1 MGYTNPEHY
10 SYKFKFDIDKLPAVQ
25 KDRTSRRFSY
35 AGVLFGLFFVLLS
48 LFDIYSCF
56 LTENSNNYDFTLP
69 KNVATYDVVTLRYAF
84 DAFILL
90 FGMLIVGIS
99 VISMQ
104 RYKKICFDG
113 DKIIIKH
120 HPLWKE
126 PTIETENLYNYLGV
140 LLKVENYQFG
150 LINRNRYIIELYH
163 KDKNKR
169 IPLYICTGSRNVR
182 GIWEYYA
189 EKLKMPA
196 LFMTDH
202 GLISRHYN
210 ELHNTLKDMAKK
222 WHLKTL
228 YHNDEDM
235 PPSVKYTIKKNK
247 AIVKEKHLFFDVY
260 SILAFIGLIMLGT
273 LLGYSLWNYMFI
285 IPYIG
290 IWGLAGGV
298 AVCVALILFSLII
311 ILSKDVLIV
320 TENDVI
326 LGHNLLFL
334 RMNAD
339 ILPKNKI
346 EAVDIGHNPTTER
359 YYLSVISHDKNIVFG
374 KNMPIDDLR
383 WVRGFII
390 REIVK

>member
-1 MGYTNPEHY
+1 
-10 SYKFKFDIDKLPAVQ
+10 
-25 KDRTSRRFSY
+25 
-35 AGVLFGLFFVLLS
+35 
-48 LFDIYSCF
+48 
-56 LTENSNNYDFTLP
+56 
-69 KNVATYDVVTLRYAF
+69 
-84 DAFILL
+84 
-90 FGMLIVGIS
+90 
-99 VISMQ
+99 
-104 RYKKICFDG
+104 
-113 DKIIIKH
+113 
-120 HPLWKE
+120 
-126 PTIETENLYNYLGV
+126 
-140 LLKVENYQFG
+140 
-150 LINRNRYIIELYH
+150 
-163 KDKNKR
+163 
-169 IPLYICTGSRNVR
+169 VR